1 MLRRLSKSG
10 SKGGSFPTSTKEH
23 PKLAKKHKASQKP
36 ILADKPMDTEAQR
49 LNELE
54 KPLQDL
60 LKSSESI
67 STLVQAIGTE
77 LNTLSSILS
86 QLASALSK
94 REDGSHEVGARV
106 SQFASEMDALRSSI
120 DRALSGSFTT
130 AVLAPLHRKIWNI
143 KLLRQAIVDRQ
154 VLKAEADHYACKV
167 QALSEKAGRGGSK
180 DAKAKTKLPEKETSK
195 LGRNQA
201 KMKAAWGADLE
212 LRKKIMQVCPQTK
225 CQSTQSSCAWRS
237 TLAKLGLALTLVYF
251 TTSLLLYLSPVAC
264 P

>member
-1 MLRRLSKSG
+1 MLRRLSKTG
-10 SKGGSFPTSTKEH
+10 SKGGSSPTSTKEH
-23 PKLAKKHKASQKP
+23 PTHAKKHKASQKP

-86 QLASALSK
+86 QLALGLSK
-94 REDGSHEVGARV
+94 REDGSQVGARV
-106 SQFASEMDALRSSI
+106 SQFVSEMDALQSSI
-120 DRALSGSFTT
+120 NRSLGGLFTT
-130 AVLAPLHRKIWNI
+130 AVLAPLHRKIWHI

-154 VLKAEADHYACKV
+154 VLKAEADHYVCKV
-167 QALSEKAGRGGSK
+167 QALTEKAGRGGGK
-180 DAKAKTKLPEKETSK
+180 DAKAKTKPAENETSK

-212 LRKKIMQVCPQTK
+212 SRKKIMQVGPETK
-225 CQSTQSSCAWRS
+225 CLSTHLTCAWRS
-237 TLAKLGLALTLVYF
+237 TLAKFGHEYCGVKM
-251 TTSLLLYLSPVAC
+251 LSQ
-264 P
+264 